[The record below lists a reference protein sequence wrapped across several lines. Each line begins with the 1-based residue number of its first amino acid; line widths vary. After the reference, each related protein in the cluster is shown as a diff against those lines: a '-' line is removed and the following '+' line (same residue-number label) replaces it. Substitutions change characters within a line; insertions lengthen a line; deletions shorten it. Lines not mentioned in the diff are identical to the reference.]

1 MSSIFFYGLA
11 FDNHQGRV
19 KGIPGLW
26 EYSRKSPSHSSFG
39 GPTSTPWDPGRTFA
53 ATPAHFPS
61 CLFSFCLCSAN
72 PNFLSNSS
80 PFLFLFAKMCCLQP
94 LKPNY
99 ITLIGVL
106 YRKKTF
112 PPRTS
117 QSCSQ
122 TYKHYII
129 RKGMVHT
136 GFPNPI
142 WPGKTSSG
150 NKHNIN
156 ILKSKFPESSSGCS
170 AQGKESIHQ
179 NHSAPLVITPLLLGY
194 PVLWELKGVGWG
206 MKMGPKHLCQQV
218 QPHLQVNKPMWALRL
233 SQKLNTPGWTDH
245 SNLRKE
251 EWQIRPPNR
260 VNQSKHRPGVC
271 VLEKSFLLRVLSPE
285 AHFNL

>member
-1 MSSIFFYGLA
+1 MY
-11 FDNHQGRV
+11 Q
-19 KGIPGLW
+19 
-26 EYSRKSPSHSSFG
+26 PSLLGTWSQ
-39 GPTSTPWDPGRTFA
+39 
-53 ATPAHFPS
+53 
-61 CLFSFCLCSAN
+61 L
-72 PNFLSNSS
+72 
-80 PFLFLFAKMCCLQP
+80 
-94 LKPNY
+94 
-99 ITLIGVL
+99 LIGTEAPERASKEGL
-106 YRKKTF
+106 ILGWAQTHWHL
-112 PPRTS
+112 RTRGFQNHIS
-117 QSCSQ
+117 LACSEETSLSCS
-122 TYKHYII
+122 
-129 RKGMVHT
+129 R
-136 GFPNPI
+136 
-142 WPGKTSSG
+142 
-150 NKHNIN
+150 HNH
-156 ILKSKFPESSSGCS
+156 SEGGCPHPKPCPPQHDQPS
-170 AQGKESIHQ
+170 L